1 MYQIVYTYNGLS
13 TTYTVNTI
21 NDAKTIIDMHSDGNF
36 RIFEY
41 NEISKADV
49 IRKYYQQNN
58 SDKIESC
65 PSCWKEGE
73 NNLNESN
80 IQDYKQYK
88 AVIEGKRGDYGI
100 SISNNS
106 DYITNIGI

>member
-21 NDAKTIIDMHSDGNF
+21 NDAKIIIDMHFDGDF
-36 RIFEY
+36 KIFEY
-41 NEISKADV
+41 NEISKTDI
-49 IRKYYQQNN
+49 IRKYYQQNS

-73 NNLNESN
+73 HDKEYNGVNTSASIENDLNKSN
-80 IQDYKQYK
+80 IQD
-88 AVIEGKRGDYGI
+88 
-100 SISNNS
+100 
-106 DYITNIGI
+106 